1 MAARDS
7 EGRMSFFDHLSE
19 LRSRLVKSLIAIIP
33 AVGVSWAFR
42 EEMLDW
48 MVRPLIAAYAT
59 LHLGPPKLH
68 FMNPIDPI
76 AAYLK
81 MSFIAG
87 LLLSSP
93 WIFWQLW
100 AFVSPGLYSR
110 EKKMA
115 VPFVFFSTLCFVGGA
130 LFGYFVVFPR
140 GFETFLGF
148 AGMLPSH
155 NITIE
160 PTITMSEYLD
170 FTTQML
176 LAFGVVFEVPVVVTF
191 LAAAGIVNWKQL
203 LNFGR
208 WWILIAAIVSAVLT
222 PTPDVAS
229 QLLMLVPLVVL
240 YFVSVVVAFFVGR
253 KPDEPKIAPDD
264 SQASS

>member
-1 MAARDS
+1 
-7 EGRMSFFDHLSE
+7 MSFFDHLSE

-42 EEMLDW
+42 EQMLDW
-48 MVRPLIAAYAT
+48 MVKPLIEAYAA

-81 MSFIAG
+81 MSVIAG
-87 LLLSSP
+87 LLLASP

-115 VPFVFFSTLCFVGGA
+115 LPFVFFSTVCFVGGA

-229 QLLMLVPLVVL
+229 QLMMLIPLVVL

-253 KPDEPKIAPDD
+253 KPVEPTIL
-264 SQASS
+264 SQGSPESDLPPPM